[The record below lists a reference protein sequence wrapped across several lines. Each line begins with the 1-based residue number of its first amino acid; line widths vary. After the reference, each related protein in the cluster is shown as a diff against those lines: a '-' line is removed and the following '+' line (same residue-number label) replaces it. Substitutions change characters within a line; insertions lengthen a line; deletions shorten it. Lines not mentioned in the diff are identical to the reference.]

1 MCVCECVHNY
11 LCHTCTH
18 THRQTKRHSMIMIHI
33 ERIRAISYVLFAEPN
48 TQNSKHALIKPNS
61 SCACVCVGYGM
72 PLLICVI
79 TTTTSHLPPPIP
91 PPNSTHMDDDSVV
104 MYAPG
109 VDRVCVTSDQANQSL
124 SRIHYVHYERTVYGF
139 VPLKHPTTTTMRSDW
154 VGFAC
159 K

>member
-1 MCVCECVHNY
+1 MSHMY
-11 LCHTCTH
+11 TH

-61 SCACVCVGYGM
+61 SCVCVCASATACLSLSVSPP
-72 PLLICVI
+72 PLHP
-79 TTTTSHLPPPIP
+79 TSHPPIP

-104 MYAPG
+104 MNAHG

-139 VPLKHPTTTTMRSDW
+139 VPLKHPTTTTTMRSDW